1 MKRFFSTILLAAG
14 IVMLQLTLNPSG
26 SNNTLHAENSK
37 VILRHA
43 DIIEGGEDAV
53 GPYRAAIGNVVMVK
67 GEMTMTCRRTTDYD
81 GQNRI
86 IMNGDV
92 SISDGSM
99 EVFGDDGVFYPK
111 REVLELSGNVR
122 GRMKDNSLAVR
133 SKKGMFNN
141 EENQLWF
148 YDNAVGWKGK
158 DQVSG
163 EIILLHFR
171 KSEKKGGKQT
181 IDEMQLHGNAFY
193 ASPDTLIHSPVGYD
207 QMSGKKI
214 VALIGEN
221 SRMKDLTVTGQAE
234 SLFHLYDE
242 NSKPSGINYSS
253 GDRIKM
259 FFREGRMHKMKVTGN
274 AEGTEYPA
282 SFRGEASINL
292 PKFVWGEAENPWA
305 RPEIQAKKEGAEK
318 TKVPEF
324 EGLFDM
330 EK

>member
-1 MKRFFSTILLAAG
+1 
-14 IVMLQLTLNPSG
+14 
-26 SNNTLHAENSK
+26 
-37 VILRHA
+37 
-43 DIIEGGEDAV
+43 
-53 GPYRAAIGNVVMVK
+53 
-67 GEMTMTCRRTTDYD
+67 
-81 GQNRI
+81 
-86 IMNGDV
+86 
-92 SISDGSM
+92 
-99 EVFGDDGVFYPK
+99 
-111 REVLELSGNVR
+111 
-122 GRMKDNSLAVR
+122 
-133 SKKGMFNN
+133 MFNN

-253 GDRIKM
+253 GDRIKNVLP
-259 FFREGRMHKMKVTGN
+259 RGQN
-274 AEGTEYPA
+274 A
-282 SFRGEASINL
+282 
-292 PKFVWGEAENPWA
+292 
-305 RPEIQAKKEGAEK
+305 
-318 TKVPEF
+318 
-324 EGLFDM
+324 
-330 EK
+330 

>member
-221 SRMKDLTVTGQAE
+221 SRMKDLTVHRTGR
-234 SLFHLYDE
+234 
-242 NSKPSGINYSS
+242 KP
-253 GDRIKM
+253 
-259 FFREGRMHKMKVTGN
+259 
-274 AEGTEYPA
+274 
-282 SFRGEASINL
+282 L
-292 PKFVWGEAENPWA
+292 PP
-305 RPEIQAKKEGAEK
+305 
-318 TKVPEF
+318 
-324 EGLFDM
+324 L
-330 EK
+330 